1 MTDFEMPEA
10 TLIRSLRERL
20 GDDVADA
27 CLDDF
32 MIYLGHLGDSTY
44 RSAWDTVCVETPVT
58 SEHILERAARV
69 ARDFKGAA
77 LRLNAYRINSRPK
90 TLADAPPAWAAATQ
104 VLLPMVPS
112 PS

>member
-32 MIYLGHLGDSTY
+32 MIYLGHLGDTAY
-44 RSAWDTVCVETPVT
+44 RAAWDAVSRDKPTDA
-58 SEHILERAARV
+58 EHILARAESRS
-69 ARDFKGAA
+69 RGFKGAA
-77 LRLNAYRINSRPK
+77 LALNAYRINSRPK

-104 VLLPMVPS
+104 ALLPMVPA
-112 PS
+112 